1 MTAIVVHLR
10 RWQQRR
16 LQRTVRKTPDAGLR
30 TRSLIVLHAAAGK
43 SSGDI
48 AEAISYDPS
57 AVLKVIHRFLAE
69 GEDGM
74 RDHRAD
80 NGQPKVDEALRAAL
94 CTVVAR
100 SPQDYA
106 WARPTWT
113 QELLARQLT
122 AMTRVRVSETTVG
135 RMLADLGI
143 RWGMARPTVACPWAP
158 RAQRRRLRAIARR
171 LATLPAGEEAFYEDE
186 VDIHLNPRIGR
197 DWMLPGTQKTVLTP
211 GQNQKHYLAGALNTR
226 TGQVLWVGNGRK
238 TSYLFLLLLRRLREA
253 FPRARKL
260 HVVLDNYGIH
270 SSRLVQ
276 RALTEEFGGRIVL
289 HFLPPYSP
297 DHNRIER
304 LWRELHANVT
314 RNHRCGTL
322 PELLR
327 RVEAFLRRASPFP
340 GTKVSLMRE
349 PKRKAA

>member
-10 RWQQRR
+10 RWQRRR
-16 LQRTVRKTPDAGLR
+16 LQRTVRKTLDAGLR

-94 CTVVAR
+94 CAVVAR
-100 SPQDYA
+100 SPQDYG

-238 TSYLFLLLLRRLREA
+238 NSYLFLLLLRRLREA

-314 RNHRCGTL
+314 RNHRCRTL

-349 PKRKAA
+349 PKRRAA

>member
-1 MTAIVVHLR
+1 MTAILVHLR

-16 LQRTVRKTPDAGLR
+16 LQRTVRKTREAGLR
-30 TRSLIVLHAAAGK
+30 IRSLIILHAAAGK
-43 SSGDI
+43 SSGEI

-94 CTVVAR
+94 CAVVAR
-100 SPQDYA
+100 SPQDYG

-238 TSYLFLLLLRRLREA
+238 NSYLFLLLLRRLREA

-276 RALTEEFGGRIVL
+276 RALTEEFGGRIML

-314 RNHRCGTL
+314 RNHRCRTL

-349 PKRKAA
+349 PKRRAA

>member
-16 LQRTVRKTPDAGLR
+16 LQRTVRKTRDAGLR
-30 TRSLIVLHAAAGK
+30 TRSLIILQAAAGQ
-43 SSGDI
+43 SRGAI
-48 AEAISYDPS
+48 AAAISYDPS
-57 AVLKVIHRFLAE
+57 AVLKVIHRVLAE
-69 GEDGM
+69 GEDGL

-80 NGQPKVDEALRAAL
+80 NGQPKVDEALRETL
-94 CTVVAR
+94 CAIVAG
-100 SPQDYA
+100 SPQDYG

-135 RMLADLGI
+135 RMLAELGI

-171 LATLPAGEEAFYEDE
+171 LATLPATEEAFYEDE
-186 VDIHLNPRIGR
+186 VDVHRNPRIGR
-197 DWMLPGTQKTVLTP
+197 DWMLPGTQKEVLTP

-238 TSYLFLLLLRRLREA
+238 NSDLFLRLLRRLHAA
-253 FPRARKL
+253 FPLARKL

-270 SSRLVQ
+270 SSRLVP

-314 RNHRCGTL
+314 RHHRCRTL

-327 RVEAFLRRASPFP
+327 SVEAFLRRASPFP
-340 GTKVSLMRE
+340 GTKVSLMRA
-349 PKRKAA
+349 PTRKAA

>member
-16 LQRTVRKTPDAGLR
+16 LQRTVRKTRDAGLR
-30 TRSLIVLHAAAGK
+30 TRSLIILQAAAGQN
-43 SSGDI
+43 SGAI

-69 GEDGM
+69 GEDGV

-80 NGQPKVDEALRAAL
+80 NGQPKVDERLRETLSAL
-94 CTVVAR
+94 VAG
-100 SPQDYA
+100 SPQDYG

-122 AMTRVRVSETTVG
+122 ALTRVRVSETTVG
-135 RMLADLGI
+135 RMLAALGI

-158 RAQRRRLRAIARR
+158 RAQRRRLRTIARR
-171 LATLPAGEEAFYEDE
+171 LATLPATEEAFYEDE
-186 VDIHLNPRIGR
+186 VDVHLNPRIGR
-197 DWMLPGTQKTVLTP
+197 DWMLPGTQKVVLTP

-238 TSYLFLLLLRRLREA
+238 NSYLFLLLLRRLRAA

-260 HVVLDNYGIH
+260 HVILDNYGIH

-314 RNHRCGTL
+314 RNHRCRTL

-327 RVEAFLRRASPFP
+327 HVEAFLRRAAPFP
-340 GTKVSLMRE
+340 GTKVSLMRAL
-349 PKRKAA
+349 KRKAA

>member
-1 MTAIVVHLR
+1 
-10 RWQQRR
+10 
-16 LQRTVRKTPDAGLR
+16 LQRTVRKTLDAGLR

-80 NGQPKVDEALRAAL
+80 NGQPKVDAALRAAL
-94 CTVVAR
+94 CAVVAR
-100 SPQDYA
+100 SPQDYG

-238 TSYLFLLLLRRLREA
+238 NSYLFLLLLRRLREA

-314 RNHRCGTL
+314 RNHRCRTL

-349 PKRKAA
+349 PKRRAA

>member
-1 MTAIVVHLR
+1 
-10 RWQQRR
+10 
-16 LQRTVRKTPDAGLR
+16 
-30 TRSLIVLHAAAGK
+30 
-43 SSGDI
+43 
-48 AEAISYDPS
+48 
-57 AVLKVIHRFLAE
+57 LAE
-69 GEDGM
+69 GEDGV

-80 NGQPKVDEALRAAL
+80 NGQPKVDERLRETLSAL
-94 CTVVAR
+94 VAG
-100 SPQDYA
+100 SPQDYG

-122 AMTRVRVSETTVG
+122 ALTRVRVSETTVG
-135 RMLADLGI
+135 RMLAALGI

-158 RAQRRRLRAIARR
+158 RAQRRRLRTIARR
-171 LATLPAGEEAFYEDE
+171 LATLPATEEAFYEDE
-186 VDIHLNPRIGR
+186 VDVHLNPRIGR
-197 DWMLPGTQKTVLTP
+197 DWMLPGTQKVVLTP

-238 TSYLFLLLLRRLREA
+238 NSYLFLLLLRRLRAA

-260 HVVLDNYGIH
+260 HVILDNYGIH

-314 RNHRCGTL
+314 RNHRCRTL

-327 RVEAFLRRASPFP
+327 HVEAFLRRAAPFP
-340 GTKVSLMRE
+340 GTKVSLMRAL
-349 PKRKAA
+349 KRKAA

>member
-16 LQRTVRKTPDAGLR
+16 LQRTVRKTCEAGLR
-30 TRSLIVLHAAAGK
+30 TRSLIILQAAAGQ
-43 SSGDI
+43 SSGAI

-69 GEDGM
+69 GEDGV

-80 NGQPKVDEALRAAL
+80 NGQPKVDEALRETL
-94 CTVVAR
+94 CAIVAG
-100 SPQDYA
+100 SPQDYG

-135 RMLADLGI
+135 RMLAELGI

-171 LATLPAGEEAFYEDE
+171 LATLPANEAAFYEDE
-186 VDIHLNPRIGR
+186 VDVHLNPRIGR
-197 DWMLPGTQKTVLTP
+197 DWMLPGTQKEVLTP

-226 TGQVLWVGNGRK
+226 TGRVLWVGNGRK
-238 TSYLFLLLLRRLREA
+238 NSYLFLLLLRRLRTA
-253 FPRARKL
+253 FPQARKL

-276 RALTEEFGGRIVL
+276 CALTQEFGGWIVW

-314 RNHRCGTL
+314 RNHRCRTL
-322 PELLR
+322 PELLQ
-327 RVEAFLRRASPFP
+327 RVEAFLRRAAPFP
-340 GTKVSLMRE
+340 GTKVSLMRDS
-349 PKRKAA
+349 KRRAA

>member
-1 MTAIVVHLR
+1 MIAILVHLR

-16 LQRTVRKTPDAGLR
+16 LQRTVRKTLDAGLR

-43 SSGDI
+43 RSGDI

-80 NGQPKVDEALRAAL
+80 NGQPKVDAALRAAL
-94 CTVVAR
+94 CAVVAR
-100 SPQDYA
+100 SPQDYG

-122 AMTRVRVSETTVG
+122 AMTRVRVSDTTVG

-238 TSYLFLLLLRRLREA
+238 NSYLFLLLLRRLREA

-314 RNHRCGTL
+314 RNHRCRTL

-349 PKRKAA
+349 PKRRAA

>member
-1 MTAIVVHLR
+1 MTAILVHLR

-16 LQRTVRKTPDAGLR
+16 LQRTVRKTREAGLR
-30 TRSLIVLHAAAGK
+30 IRSLIILHAAAGK
-43 SSGDI
+43 SSGEI

-94 CTVVAR
+94 CAVVAR
-100 SPQDYA
+100 SPQDYG

-238 TSYLFLLLLRRLREA
+238 NSYLFLLLLRRLREA

-314 RNHRCGTL
+314 RNHRCRTL

-349 PKRKAA
+349 PKRRAA